1 MPLRFS
7 TLSALFLAAGCATS
21 VATVPDARPP
31 EPRAA
36 RSPVAAQPARTDAP
50 RPPDASVAPAVPAP
64 SEAPTAPAPSEAPAP
79 EASDAPRADPF
90 GDVGFKEIN
99 EKSWQAGVRD
109 KIAQREQVAPTDVR
123 FSPGLLRAA
132 FVRSSPPPVAAAPA
146 RRGKRVPPRRH
157 EIVVVDN
164 QGVRVAS
171 FRPITAHGSD
181 EPPAD
186 LRFLSDERLVY
197 EVVRAPASTPP
208 TASRKAAATKPKGRQ
223 AARPPNARPTR
234 TPARETTRATP
245 AAPAPEPQ
253 PPRLFVIQ
261 PLAPRAAPIR
271 CQGFN
276 FTFTRAHDRLAFV
289 GGPTGTAFVA
299 VDGAQV
305 YPRRGRTVVAGA
317 PVWSREGHSLA
328 FLELPAT
335 RPPRLVLVA
344 DVDDPK
350 GDTTWDL
357 PADAKLDGA
366 AVAWSGRDKLVVRRA
381 ATRPIF
387 SASVMT
393 AVH

>member
-1 MPLRFS
+1 MPLRS
-7 TLSALFLAAGCATS
+7 SMLSALLLAAGCATAP
-21 VATVPDARPP
+21 VAKAP

-36 RSPVAAQPARTDAP
+36 RSPIAAQPARTEAARTP
-50 RPPDASVAPAVPAP
+50 GASIAPAVPASSAVP
-64 SEAPTAPAPSEAPAP
+64 VASEAPEP

-99 EKSWQAGVRD
+99 EKAWLAGIRD
-109 KIAQREQVAPTDVR
+109 KIAHREQVAPTEVC

-132 FVRSSPPPVAAAPA
+132 FVRSSSPVVAAPA
-146 RRGKRVPPRRH
+146 RRGRRVPPRRH

-171 FRPITAHGSD
+171 FRPITAPGSD
-181 EPPAD
+181 EPPTE

-197 EVVRAPASTPP
+197 EVVRAPSGTPP
-208 TASRKAAATKPKGRQ
+208 TTSRKAPAKQPKRRPVARASNAKP
-223 AARPPNARPTR
+223 T
-234 TPARETTRATP
+234 RETTRAMP
-245 AAPAPEPQ
+245 AALSPEAQ

-261 PLAPRAAPIR
+261 PLAPRAPPIR

-289 GGPTGTAFVA
+289 GGPTATAFVA

-317 PVWSREGHSLA
+317 PVWSRDGRSLA
-328 FLELPAT
+328 FLELPSL

-357 PADAKLDGA
+357 PPDTKLDGA
-366 AVAWSGRDKLVVRRA
+366 FVAWSGRDKLVVRRA
-381 ATRPIF
+381 AARPIF
-387 SASVMT
+387 SASLLT
-393 AVH
+393 SR